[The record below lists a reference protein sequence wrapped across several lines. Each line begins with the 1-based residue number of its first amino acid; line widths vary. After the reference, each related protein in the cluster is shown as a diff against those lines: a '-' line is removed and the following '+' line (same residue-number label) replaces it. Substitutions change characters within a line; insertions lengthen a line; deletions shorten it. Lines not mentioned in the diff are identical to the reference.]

1 MKIGDFEATLMH
13 ARVGD
18 TTVALWRVAE
28 LARHVDRA
36 ALLAADEAPEPPY
49 WAHLWSGAVVL
60 ATAVPRGAR
69 RVLELGCGLG
79 LPGLTAARRGA
90 RVTFV
95 DRVPA
100 ALAFVRASARA
111 NGLAAVDLVAADATA
126 PALAARFDLV
136 LAAELGH
143 APAPF
148 PAPARA
154 PAGYT
159 DSRVPAAL
167 ALVRAR
173 ARASGLAAVDRVAA
187 DATAPAFAARFDLV
201 LAAELVYDR
210 AAFPALAR
218 ALAGYLAP
226 GGRALLAD
234 AGRIDTRAFYA
245 ELDGAGLAW
254 RAREE
259 PVREEGLPLT
269 VKLVEVA
276 PRC

>member
-1 MKIGDFEATLMH
+1 VKIGDFEATLTH

-18 TTVALWRVAE
+18 TSVALWRVAALE
-28 LARHVDRA
+28 RHVDRA
-36 ALLAADEAPEPPY
+36 ALLAADEPPEPPY

-60 ATAVPRGAR
+60 AAAVPRSAR

-111 NGLAAVDLVAADATA
+111 NGLAAVDLVAADVTE
-126 PALAARFDLV
+126 PAL
-136 LAAELGH
+136 
-143 APAPF
+143 
-148 PAPARA
+148 
-154 PAGYT
+154 
-159 DSRVPAAL
+159 
-167 ALVRAR
+167 
-173 ARASGLAAVDRVAA
+173 
-187 DATAPAFAARFDLV
+187 AARFDLV

-218 ALAGYLAP
+218 VLAAHLAP
-226 GGRALLAD
+226 GGRALLTD

-245 ELDGAGLAW
+245 ELDAAGLVW
-254 RAREE
+254 RASDA

-276 PRC
+276 HRC

>member
-1 MKIGDFEATLMH
+1 MKIGAFEATLTQG
-13 ARVGD
+13 RGGD
-18 TTVALWRVAE
+18 TPVALWRGAG

-60 ATAVPRGAR
+60 AAAVPRGAR

-111 NGLAAVDLVAADATA
+111 KGLAAVDLVAADTTA
-126 PALAARFDLV
+126 PAL
-136 LAAELGH
+136 
-143 APAPF
+143 
-148 PAPARA
+148 
-154 PAGYT
+154 
-159 DSRVPAAL
+159 
-167 ALVRAR
+167 
-173 ARASGLAAVDRVAA
+173 
-187 DATAPAFAARFDLV
+187 AARFDLV

-218 ALAGYLAP
+218 AIAGHLAP

-234 AGRIDTRAFYA
+234 AGRINTRAFYA
-245 ELDGAGLAW
+245 ELGAAGLVR

-259 PVREEGLPLT
+259 SVREEGLSLT

>member
-1 MKIGDFEATLMH
+1 MLFRSRVKIGDFEATLTH

-28 LARHVDRA
+28 LARHVDRV

-60 ATAVPRGAR
+60 AAAVPRSAR

-111 NGLAAVDLVAADATA
+111 NGLAAVDLVAADVTE
-126 PALAARFDLV
+126 PAL
-136 LAAELGH
+136 
-143 APAPF
+143 
-148 PAPARA
+148 
-154 PAGYT
+154 
-159 DSRVPAAL
+159 
-167 ALVRAR
+167 
-173 ARASGLAAVDRVAA
+173 
-187 DATAPAFAARFDLV
+187 AARFDLV

-218 ALAGYLAP
+218 VLAAHLAP
-226 GGRALLAD
+226 GGRALLTD

-245 ELDGAGLAW
+245 ELDAAGLVW
-254 RAREE
+254 RASDE

-276 PRC
+276 HRC